1 MFKVISVVLSIVISS
16 WNVVRTWMLR
26 KHMGGALNPDLL
38 EMIPKVKAKGRS
50 RCEVEKRR
58 RTVSKLEKGKKTK
71 KIEKRPEH
79 KKWGGAEARLGS
91 QTEVNMLRNSDQLEA
106 LWESLGGF

>member
-1 MFKVISVVLSIVISS
+1 
-16 WNVVRTWMLR
+16 
-26 KHMGGALNPDLL
+26 MGGALNPDLL

-58 RTVSKLEKGKKTK
+58 RTVSKLEKGKKTL